1 MSFEEA
7 VNRLESTNADLVKEV
22 VRVRDAAMGL
32 NNIYQ
37 DVTTGR
43 QNTADGKYFAVAAP
57 DPETYM
63 ILYRVEGANA
73 KEISRYASQ
82 AALDFALNDIQTVI
96 DTSLANANFKGRWE
110 DQTGALAMPASVYHK
125 GKYWI
130 LLDALADVTAAEPGE
145 SGSWDYLYDG
155 NPLAF
160 GPGPQTLIAGD
171 MTAGFFG
178 EVSADELFRGDE
190 LALMVGV
197 TEGVAQN
204 SAAGWLKFAHNN
216 KIKYIA
222 KQAFRHTVS
231 WDHLYSR
238 GIVYGTDDD
247 GVAPR
252 GTATNQYT
260 TVEKDG
266 SQFVVRLTTGANG
279 DPFDDTDPT
288 AYAEGMHLLNLGAG
302 SEWNELMYRVHS
314 AVPSDP
320 LTDGMTADRHGG
332 PQVGDNWAN
341 YGNADLNIGTGNGIA
356 SWCQESSLGASAYR
370 VIRGSSDL
378 AFFGRTTGSVAY
390 SYPGWRPC
398 LELIPNN

>member
-32 NNIYQ
+32 NNIYT

-73 KEISRYASQ
+73 TEISRYASQ

-197 TEGVAQN
+197 TEGVAI
-204 SAAGWLKFAHNN
+204 SSGVSWLKFAHNN
-216 KIKYIA
+216 KIKYYPMGN
-222 KQAFRHTVS
+222 FRHTVS

-238 GIVYGTDDD
+238 GIVYGTDDT

-252 GTATNQYT
+252 GTATNQLT

-266 SQFVVRLTTGANG
+266 SKFIVRLPTGANA
-279 DPFDDTDPT
+279 DP
-288 AYAEGMHLLNLGAG
+288 YAESDPLFFTDDMHQMDIGGG
-302 SEWNELMYRVHS
+302 SEWNELIYRVC
-314 AVPSDP
+314 ADVPSDP
-320 LTDGMTADRHGG
+320 LTDGTRADRHGG
-332 PQVGDNWAN
+332 PQVGANWAS
-341 YGNADLNIGTGNGIA
+341 YTLSQLGISGRY
-356 SWCQESSLGASAYR
+356 SWCQEHSDTTSAYR
-370 VIRGSSDL
+370 VYRGEVDL
-378 AFFGRTTGSVAY
+378 ANFSRYFG
-390 SYPGWRPC
+390 SYTPSYYGWRPC

>member
-32 NNIYQ
+32 NNIHP

-43 QNTADGKYFAVAAP
+43 QNTADSKYFAVAAP

-82 AALDFALNDIQTVI
+82 AALDFALTDIQTVI

-204 SAAGWLKFAHNN
+204 STAGWLKFAHNN

-222 KQAFRHTVS
+222 KQTFRHTIS

-252 GTATNQYT
+252 GTATNQFT

-266 SQFVVRLTTGANG
+266 SQFVVRLATGANG

-320 LTDGMTADRHGG
+320 TTDGFNASYHGG

-341 YGNADLNIGTGNGIA
+341 YGNADLNIGVGNGRA
-356 SWCQESSLGASAYR
+356 AWCQESSLGASATR
-370 VIRGSSDL
+370 VIRGYADLAYFYRYAGSGATSDL
-378 AFFGRTTGSVAY
+378 
-390 SYPGWRPC
+390 GWRPC